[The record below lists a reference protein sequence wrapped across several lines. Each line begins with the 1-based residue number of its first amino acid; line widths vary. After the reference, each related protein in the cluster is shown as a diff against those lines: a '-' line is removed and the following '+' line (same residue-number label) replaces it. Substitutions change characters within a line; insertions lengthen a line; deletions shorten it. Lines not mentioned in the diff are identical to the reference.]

1 MSKLYTVK
9 ETAKILGFSTN
20 TIYKYLD
27 TGRLKGTRGSA
38 QQGRFRIPQSQLD
51 QFLGQPLEPIEKTDA
66 SITTSKLTS
75 GALPLLPIKLVRL
88 LLIISLLFII
98 SEVVV
103 NRDFS
108 LKDQAF
114 RLVIIG
120 IFIVL
125 SYQFISFTKGKK
137 EIPSQTPKT

>member
-1 MSKLYTVK
+1 MSSQSTAAMSRLYTVK

-51 QFLGQPLEPIEKTDA
+51 QFLGQPLPQTEEPAVIKQ
-66 SITTSKLTS
+66 IN
-75 GALPLLPIKLVRL
+75 GALPLLPIKIIRL
-88 LLIISLLFII
+88 LLIISLLFIV
-98 SEVVV
+98 SEIIV

-108 LKDQAF
+108 LKEQVF
-114 RLVIIG
+114 RLIIIC

-125 SYQFISFTKGKK
+125 SYQFISFTRGKK
-137 EIPSQTPKT
+137 T

>member
-1 MSKLYTVK
+1 MSSQSTTAMSRLYTVK

-51 QFLGQPLEPIEKTDA
+51 QFLGQPLPQTEDPAVIKQ
-66 SITTSKLTS
+66 IN
-75 GALPLLPIKLVRL
+75 GALPLLPIKIIRL
-88 LLIISLLFII
+88 LLIISLFFIVLEI
-98 SEVVV
+98 II
-103 NRDFS
+103 NPDFS
-108 LKDQAF
+108 LKEQVF
-114 RLVIIG
+114 RLIIVC

-125 SYQFISFTKGKK
+125 SYQFISFTKGKR
-137 EIPSQTPKT
+137 T